1 MVSGSKENAIDNEFQ
16 KVKIKDLNDENNVDM
31 FTTAVRG
38 GKAFAAEQKI
48 RELKTRISKAKNMV
62 YPQKKLNN
70 ELCLV
75 NVLRQYLTLI
85 DLKRHRLHRRL
96 DDYDAKKFTVKKKK
110 FRDEHFIGE
119 KVIVLAERIKKKSA
133 PGKLYKQ
140 SVQNISYFNKEKT
153 FIIRAI

>member
-1 MVSGSKENAIDNEFQ
+1 MASGSKENAIDNEFQ

-96 DDYDAKKFTVKKKK
+96 DDYDAKKFTVKKK
-110 FRDEHFIGE
+110 
-119 KVIVLAERIKKKSA
+119 
-133 PGKLYKQ
+133 
-140 SVQNISYFNKEKT
+140 
-153 FIIRAI
+153 